1 MAFKGQS
8 FFIKWK
14 LGSKWP
20 HDLNLVKVWWVAA
33 EKIEPKAESC
43 FEGHRPWNEFF
54 WTFFFQI
61 LATLKMGYL
70 NVWKNFQTKAKRS
83 LTWPLYGLFGL
94 ENILIFNDEQKQLFI
109 PNFNQ
114 IETRLVV
121 PKLRTTQEITRKYC
135 WFNTVECYIVSSQ
148 LSLDMFDISSGKPTK
163 LKFVPSK
170 FVDWWGGS

>member
-94 ENILIFNDEQKQLFI
+94 ENILIINDEQKQLFI

-114 IETRLVV
+114 IRLVV

-135 WFNTVECYIVSSQ
+135 WFNTVKRLRYDSVNRKYQ
-148 LSLDMFDISSGKPTK
+148 LLWLVTRCLNMQGIR
-163 LKFVPSK
+163 
-170 FVDWWGGS
+170 